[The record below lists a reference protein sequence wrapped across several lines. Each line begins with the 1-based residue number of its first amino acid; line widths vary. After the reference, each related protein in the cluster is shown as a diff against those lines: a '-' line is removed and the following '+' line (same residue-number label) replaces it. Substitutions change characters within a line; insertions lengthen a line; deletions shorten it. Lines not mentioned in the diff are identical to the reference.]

1 MTPMNKTVFSS
12 VNLRCEYN
20 DSNKRLFFVL
30 LIFILFCPYAKG
42 QTEYKLTIPYTEFG
56 SSYDDTEYNHTSIAY
71 STDFNNPK
79 EYEVEWVSKNVKGY
93 NWMIYFKPGGI
104 GGGGI
109 LYNKTNLGKIKKISF
124 GGSIFICYGDTEKPY
139 NLDHTTIEAND
150 HFGYFRIMNE
160 SQREE
165 AKSTISISITFE
177 IDDTPPSITLDENSR
192 SNSSII
198 ESNINETVNVYLNRT
213 LMANMWNTICLPFNL
228 NSEQKVSLFGEGYH
242 LQEFSSIGNDN
253 GVTQLKFQAVAEDD
267 DLVAGIPYIVY
278 PTKSIAAEDTQ
289 ELKGV
294 IVSCTTPQAVT
305 VYDDNSNA
313 YTFQGIYIPSH
324 LNNIKDDP
332 KQVLLFGPNNKLYW
346 PHTTNPLKGFHAFFT
361 LSSPTYSVK
370 ISLSA
375 EEQGIS
381 DSISLSDVSGIATSD
396 DGIFPCQRYRPLS
409 PRPIRRN
416 FIHLTAKIPIP

>member
-1 MTPMNKTVFSS
+1 MRKIV
-12 VNLRCEYN
+12 V
-20 DSNKRLFFVL
+20 VL
-30 LIFILFCPYAKG
+30 LMLILFCPYTKG

-71 STDFNNPK
+71 STDSNNPK

-93 NWMIYFKPGGI
+93 NWMIYFKPGGM

-139 NLDHTTIEAND
+139 NLDHTTIEAHD

-177 IDDTPPSITLDENSR
+177 IDDTSPAITLDENSG

-242 LQEFSSIGNDN
+242 LHEFSGIGNDN
-253 GVTQLKFQAVAEDD
+253 GITELKFQAVAEDD
-267 DLVAGIPYIVY
+267 DFVAGIPYIVY
-278 PTKSIAAEDTQ
+278 PTKSIAAEETQ

-305 VYDDNSNA
+305 LYDDNSNA
-313 YTFQGIYIPSH
+313 YTIQGIYIPTR
-324 LNNIKDDP
+324 LDNIKDNP
-332 KQVLLFGPNNKLYW
+332 KQVLFLGPNNKLYW
-346 PHTTNPLKGFHAFFT
+346 PNTINPLRGFRAFFT
-361 LSSPTYSVK
+361 LSSPTYSTK
-370 ISLSA
+370 ISLST

-381 DSISLSDVSGIATSD
+381 DNISLSDVSGLVIQITPDGHSPLQDQFVDTSSTLQPKD
-396 DGIFPCQRYRPLS
+396 LFLKNDQFFNDR
-409 PRPIRRN
+409 
-416 FIHLTAKIPIP
+416 